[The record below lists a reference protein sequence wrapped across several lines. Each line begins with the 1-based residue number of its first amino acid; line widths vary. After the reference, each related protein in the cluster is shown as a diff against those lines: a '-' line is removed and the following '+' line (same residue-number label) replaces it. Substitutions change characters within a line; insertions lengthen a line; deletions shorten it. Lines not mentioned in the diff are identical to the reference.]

1 VVPARLENENP
12 LSWASFNYSALRMNI
27 NDYVM
32 MAKSFK
38 KVYDSFQPFIGPNL
52 HQDIEAVRRN
62 IKAFKHNMLIV
73 KTSIYKTSRIMK
85 IKKHKRN
92 KKNFVK

>member
-1 VVPARLENENP
+1 VVPAHLENENP
-12 LSWASFNYSALRMNI
+12 LSWASFNYSALHMNI

-32 MAKSFK
+32 MAKGFK
-38 KVYDSFQPFIGPNL
+38 KVYDSFQPFIGPNM
-52 HQDIEAVRRN
+52 HQNIETIANSYGVL
-62 IKAFKHNMLIV
+62 KHRF
-73 KTSIYKTSRIMK
+73 SKTSRILK

>member
-1 VVPARLENENP
+1 
-12 LSWASFNYSALRMNI
+12 MNI

-32 MAKSFK
+32 VVKSFK
-38 KVYDSFQPFIGPNL
+38 KVYDVFQPFIGPNL
-52 HQDIEAVRRN
+52 HQDIESVRKN

-73 KTSIYKTSRIMK
+73 KTSMHKTSRILK

>member
-1 VVPARLENENP
+1 MVKEL
-12 LSWASFNYSALRMNI
+12 
-27 NDYVM
+27 
-32 MAKSFK
+32 K

-62 IKAFKHNMLIV
+62 IKAIKHNMLIV
-73 KTSIYKTSRIMK
+73 KTSMRKTSRILK
-85 IKKHKRN
+85 IKNHKRN

>member
-1 VVPARLENENP
+1 
-12 LSWASFNYSALRMNI
+12 
-27 NDYVM
+27 M
-32 MAKSFK
+32 MAKGFK
-38 KVYDSFQPFIGPNL
+38 KVYDSFQPFFGPNL

-92 KKNFVK
+92 KKNFVKQNFFRIFVKSKISHDNR